1 MRKFEKISKKQFEND
16 FKGYDVKY
24 DDIKLPERRTIKS
37 AGYDFYL
44 PYAFTIKPNQ
54 TIIIPTGI
62 KVKMN
67 DDEFLG
73 IYVRGSIGFKYNIRM
88 CNQVAIIDADY
99 FENEVN
105 DGHMYVR
112 IENEGNKAISFK
124 KGDRIVQ
131 GIFQKYLLT
140 DNDNVNN
147 CRKGG
152 FGSTN
157 KGDGINE

>member
-1 MRKFEKISKKQFEND
+1 MRKFEKISEKQFKND
-16 FKGYDVKY
+16 FKDSDVEYDELQ
-24 DDIKLPERRTIKS
+24 LPERKTSKS

-44 PYAFTIKPNQ
+44 PYDITIKPSQ

-62 KVKMN
+62 KVMMN

-73 IYVRGSIGFKYNIRM
+73 IYIRGSVGFKYNIRM

-99 FENEVN
+99 FNN
-105 DGHMYVR
+105 KT
-112 IENEGNKAISFK
+112 NEGHIFIRIQNEGDKEVEFK

-131 GIFQKYLLT
+131 GIFQKYLL
-140 DNDNVNN
+140 VNN
-147 CRKGG
+147 DKSSNNRSGG

>member
-1 MRKFEKISKKQFEND
+1 MRKFEKINKKQFEKD
-16 FKGYDVKY
+16 FKNYDVNY
-24 DDIKLPERRTIKS
+24 DDIKLPERRTLKS

-44 PYAFTIKPNQ
+44 PYDFTIEPNQ

-73 IYVRGSIGFKYNIRM
+73 IYIRGSVGFKYNIRM

-99 FENEVN
+99 FENDTN

-112 IENEGNKAISFK
+112 IQNEGDKDISFK

-140 DNDNVNN
+140 IDDNVNN
-147 CRKGG
+147 YRHGG